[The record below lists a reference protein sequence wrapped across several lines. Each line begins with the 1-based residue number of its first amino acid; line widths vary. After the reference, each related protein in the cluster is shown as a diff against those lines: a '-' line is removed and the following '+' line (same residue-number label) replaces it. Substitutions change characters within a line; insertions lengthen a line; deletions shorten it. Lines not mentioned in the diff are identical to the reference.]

1 MAQIAARLGVDKNTV
16 GKWRDG
22 RSRIPPP
29 VWLEISIMI
38 ELRHQELSDLKSAVF
53 AIPEA
58 TVRIYESDIGG
69 IPAGASP
76 DGTFPV
82 VEFTAGTNDDWRAGL
97 WGKLRDDERGLP
109 KGTRAYRLTRNGKT
123 GDPIPLTAR
132 R

>member
-97 WGKLRDDERGLP
+97 WGKLRDEAPAFSRS
-109 KGTRAYRLTRNGKT
+109 
-123 GDPIPLTAR
+123 TAC
-132 R
+132 